1 MGKRGKSMLSSM
13 RKHVLSFAVLCL
25 LATPLAAQVS
35 GRITGTVVDPSENVI
50 GGAEVTLMNERTG
63 ETLGTTTN
71 QAGLFVFPN
80 VQPGTYTVR
89 VQFQGFNTYEKTNL
103 VLNANQS
110 LALGNITLA
119 VGTVTEKITVVAQGA
134 QVQTDTSNQTAL
146 LTSNQL
152 GGLMS
157 RGRDIVSLMTV
168 LPGVTQ
174 NATSDSLGGNWG
186 TGTPNMQGMRS
197 HWNTFLLDGQPGS
210 DIDVLNFFTISVSM
224 DAIDEVSVK
233 STSYLAEDGRQPGPH
248 VNIISKSGTREFHG
262 SLYYFK
268 RHEQFNANNFFNNR
282 LGIAKPLTR
291 FNTYGATLGG
301 PLYIPGKLN
310 TNRDKLFFFVS
321 REDWRITLPGPILN
335 ATVPTELE
343 RRGDF
348 SQSFDQNGVL
358 IPVIDPLTGRPFPGN
373 IVPANRINVFGQRML
388 GFFPMPNFLD
398 PNITR
403 GAFNYRFQETRQQP
417 KEQTQLK
424 IDYNATSKDR
434 ISFRPRW
441 WSSDL
446 QGQFQSTAFGS
457 NVFAQAH
464 HYNYINNAYNG
475 SYTRTFSPTV
485 VNEFNIGYGQAREDG
500 ALNDKFQLDNVR
512 REKHGLER
520 LGQLFPSV
528 NPLNLIPRMFFAG
541 LPNAPSVD
549 FDPRTPIAAADE
561 RLWFSNNLSWVKNSH
576 TFKFGVFYELNYA
589 SEGPRASAVGRHMG
603 TFDFRRDANNP
614 LDSNHP
620 FANALLGNFFS
631 YAESS
636 NRTNGRAKIYTL
648 EWFAQ
653 DSWKVTRKFNLDYG
667 VRFYSFIPW
676 RLRDNEGAAFS
687 LLRFDR
693 AKIPALYQ
701 PGIDPAGRRVGRN
714 PLTGEFVPVPYI
726 GAFVPGSGDR
736 LNGLV
741 IGGDPSYPDG
751 FRNKPPVQMAPRLG
765 FAYDVFGNGKTAL
778 RGGFAVNKQTIFSSQ
793 NSMWTTTTSPPLIE
807 SPNIFYGNIDTFLSA
822 GQVLFP
828 TDAASF
834 DIDFDKV
841 PTVYQ
846 WSFGIQQN
854 IGFGTVLDATYTGN
868 TGRHLRQNRPINT
881 LPPGIR
887 FLASSID
894 GTTNRPLPDVFLRP
908 FFGYQGINYIEDSGY
923 SNYNALQVAVN
934 RRYTSGLQFG
944 IAYTWSKAMGITDN
958 DGGGLP
964 IYRDYRSYLYG
975 KLGYDQTHV
984 FVANYLYTLP
994 NLAAFRGNA
1003 VARAIFHN
1011 WEIAGISTFASGFP
1025 RGIGFSYIDGVDRQG
1040 GGDAPR
1046 VYMVQNPV
1054 LGRGERSFGRWFNTE
1069 AFAMPGRNEFG
1080 DAPRDVFRGP
1090 GINNWDL
1097 TIFKNFPVK
1106 ERTRFQFRWELYN
1119 LFNHTQWDGV
1129 DNNARFDAQ
1138 GRQVN
1143 GQFGQVT
1150 SARLERQMQFSLRFE
1165 F

>member
-1 MGKRGKSMLSSM
+1 M
-13 RKHVLSFAVLCL
+13 RKLLMSVVCL
-25 LATPLAAQVS
+25 GLTAIPLFAQVS
-35 GRITGTVVDPSENVI
+35 GRITGAVVDPSENVI
-50 GGAEVTLMNERTG
+50 SGAEVTLVNERTS
-63 ETLGTTTN
+63 ETLNITSNPNGV
-71 QAGLFVFPN
+71 FVFPN
-80 VQPGTYTVR
+80 VPPGMYTIAVR
-89 VQFQGFNTYEKTNL
+89 FQGFSTYEKTNL
-103 VLNANQS
+103 ILNANQS
-110 LALGNITLA
+110 LALGNIPLA
-119 VGTVTEKITVVAQGA
+119 VGTLTEKITVVAEGA

-146 LTSNQL
+146 LSSKQL
-152 GGLMS
+152 DGLMS

-174 NATSDSLGGNWG
+174 NASSDSLGGNWG

-233 STSYLAEDGRQPGPH
+233 STSYLAEDGRQPGAH
-248 VNIISKSGTREFHG
+248 VNIVSKSGTRDFHG

-291 FNTYGATLGG
+291 YNTYGATFGG
-301 PLYIPGKLN
+301 PIFIPGKFN
-310 TNRDKLFFFVS
+310 SNRDKLFFFVS
-321 REDWRITLPGPILN
+321 REDWRITLPGPIWNSTL
-335 ATVPTELE
+335 PTELE
-343 RRGDF
+343 RRGDY
-348 SQSFDQNGVL
+348 SQSFDQNGAL
-358 IPVIDPLTGRPFPGN
+358 IRVSDPLTGQPFPGN

-388 GFFPMPNFLD
+388 GFFPLPNILD

-417 KEQTQLK
+417 KEQTQIK
-424 IDYNATSKDR
+424 IDYNPTSRDR

-441 WSSDL
+441 WSSDI
-446 QGQFQSTAFGS
+446 QGQTQSTAFSG
-457 NVFAQAH
+457 NYFGQAH

-485 VNEFNIGYGQAREDG
+485 VNEFNIGFGQAREDG
-500 ALNDKFQLDNVR
+500 RLNDQFGLENVR
-512 REKHGLER
+512 REKYGLEG
-520 LGQLFPSV
+520 LGQLYPSV
-528 NPLNLIPRMFFAG
+528 NPLNLIPRMFFSG

-561 RLWFSNNLSWVKNSH
+561 RLWFSNNLSWVKNNH
-576 TFKFGVFYELNYA
+576 NFKFGVFYELNLA

-603 TFDFRRDANNP
+603 SFDFRRDANNP

-631 YAESS
+631 YSESS
-636 NRTNGRAKIYTL
+636 NRTDGRAKIYTF

-653 DSWKVTRKFNLDYG
+653 DSWKVSRKFNLDYG
-667 VRFYSFIPW
+667 IRFYSFIPW
-676 RLRDNEGAAFS
+676 RLREDEGAALS
-687 LLRFDR
+687 LQRFDNSR
-693 AKIPALYQ
+693 IPALYY
-701 PGIDPAGRRVGRN
+701 PGIDPAGRRVAQDPISRQFA
-714 PLTGEFVPVPYI
+714 PAPYI

-741 IGGDPSYPDG
+741 IGGDNTYPDG
-751 FRNKPPVQMAPRLG
+751 FREKPPIQVAPRVG

-778 RGGFAVNKQTIFSSQ
+778 RGGFAVTKQTIFSSQ

-807 SPNIFYGNIDTFLSA
+807 SPNIFYGTIDSFLNA

-834 DIDFDKV
+834 DVKFDNA

-854 IGFGTVLDATYTGN
+854 IGAGTVLDATYTGN
-868 TGRHLRQNRPINT
+868 TGRHLRQNRGINT
-881 LPPGIR
+881 LPRGAR
-887 FLASSID
+887 FQPQAID
-894 GTTNRPLPDVFLRP
+894 STTGRPLPDTFLRP
-908 FFGYQGINYIEDSGY
+908 YFGYQGVSYIEDSGY

-944 IAYTWSKAMGITDN
+944 IAYTYSKAMGITDN

-964 IYRDYRSYLYG
+964 LYTDYRSYLYG

-984 FVANYLYTLP
+984 LVFNYLYSLP
-994 NLAAFRGNA
+994 KAAALGRNA
-1003 VARAIFHN
+1003 ISRAIFHN
-1011 WEIAGISTFASGFP
+1011 WDIAGITTFASGFP
-1025 RGIGFSYIDGVDRQG
+1025 VGIGHSRIDGVDRQG

-1046 VYMVQNPV
+1046 VFMVQNP
-1054 LGRGERSFGRWFNTE
+1054 LLSRGERSFQRWFNTN
-1069 AFAMPGRNEFG
+1069 AFAAPERGEFG
-1080 DAPRDVFRGP
+1080 NAPRDVFRGP
-1090 GINNWDL
+1090 GMNNWDF
-1097 TIFKNFPVK
+1097 TVFKNFPIK
-1106 ERTRFQFRWELYN
+1106 EQVRFQFRWELYN
-1119 LFNHTQWDGV
+1119 LFNHTQWNGV

-1138 GRQVN
+1138 GLQVN

-1150 SARLERQMQFSLRFE
+1150 SARLERQMQFSLRLE